1 MGYYTDK
8 DFPTIDWR
16 SLQGYNPYKLPDW
29 RTRNVDLGLV
39 ADDGDDDTSTP
50 DDKGPNEESQVTR
63 DREAEEG
70 AWWDPHTGQYV
81 SRDGNLVMDPVTGKF
96 IRRGFVGD
104 PRRTP
109 TNLKQALID
118 AAKKRYL
125 SPDPEF
131 AKPDP
136 DAFKRLMDELDNLAW
151 YQQPTTDM
159 VRRAGLVLTPTNLP
173 EHSISAR
180 DIGQKGWLGAGARGA
195 TGSMKSF
202 GKTLE
207 DFYKKGNFPETIPM
221 TVYNYKTKS
230 WETTQQRVG
239 KRPGDT
245 TTTKVEPT
253 KKTTTTPSH
262 KRSQAPPYFFSNMP
276 PTSWQAGDYADEV
289 PDWERRVPN
298 TVASDLADYSLRGL
312 IAQGADLDDVADS
325 LTKYGTEDAVLEAMR
340 TLGISQTP
348 PTYASGVGSY
358 VNLGARNTEEQA
370 IAVTRKRA
378 FDMVETALQ
387 REEDEMVNDF
397 DWVGDGPVDTGAEE
411 GLLGDQPTDDPEEG
425 GYTQTSVGPF

>member
-16 SLQGYNPYKLPDW
+16 SLQGYNPYKLPNW
-29 RTRNVDLGLV
+29 QTRNVDLGLV
-39 ADDGDDDTSTP
+39 ADDDDDDDTSTP
-50 DDKGPNEESQVTR
+50 DVKGPNEESEVTR

-136 DAFKRLMDELDNLAW
+136 DAFKRLMEELDNLAW

-221 TVYNYKTKS
+221 TVYNHETKS

-239 KRPGDT
+239 KRPGDRVPT
-245 TTTKVEPT
+245 RPPYTATTKFEPT
-253 KKTTTTPSH
+253 KKTTPTPSH
-262 KRSQAPPYFFSNMP
+262 LFSNRP
-276 PTSWQAGDYADEV
+276 PTSWQPGDYAEEV
-289 PDWERRVPN
+289 EDWERRVPN
-298 TVASDLADYSLRGL
+298 PVASDWADYSLRGL
-312 IAQGADLDDVADS
+312 IAQGADLDDVANF
-325 LTKYGTEDAVLEAMR
+325 LTEYGTEDAVLEAMR

-348 PTYASGVGSY
+348 PTYASY
-358 VNLGARNTEEQA
+358 VRRAAQNTEEEA
-370 IAVTRKRA
+370 IAATRKRA
-378 FDMVETALQ
+378 FDMVETAPE
-387 REEDEMVNDF
+387 RELDEMVSDF
-397 DWVGDGPVDTGAEE
+397 DWAGSGPVDTGAEE